1 MKTTIKIKGDLEVI
15 DYASTSLLEDEDFNA
30 VFDMT
35 FRWEKL
41 DSIYVND
48 SEENV
53 IKEKGKYVKTE
64 HLHELFAENGPH
76 PLPVE
81 CHTRI
86 YYNQEI
92 TYEIEH
98 EEEFDIKKL
107 QLAKSTYE
115 CSTYPYFIV
124 GDYILYD
131 GKKFNIEEEA
141 YDYCPEEKCYNEIM
155 IETLN

>member
-35 FRWEKL
+35 FRWDKL

-53 IKEKGKYVKTE
+53 IKQKGKYVKTE

-115 CSTYPYFIV
+115 CDAYPFFIV

-141 YDYCPEEKCYNEIM
+141 YDYCPEEKYYNEIM